1 MKIEVP
7 NADIVDKLTIL
18 LIKQEN
24 IQNESKLENIR
35 SEIEELLP
43 ICNQIISQDSPE
55 FISLY
60 NTNKALWKIEDAIR
74 EKERN
79 EDFDGEF
86 IYLARSVY
94 FTNDQRSKIKRTIN
108 EATNS
113 KLIEEK
119 SYEQY

>member
-1 MKIEVP
+1 MKIEVS
-7 NADIVDKLTIL
+7 NAEIVDKLTIL
-18 LIKQEN
+18 LIKQDS
-24 IQNESKLENIR
+24 IQDESKLKNIR
-35 SEIEELLP
+35 TEIEELLP
-43 ICNQIISQDSPE
+43 ICNQILSQDSVE
-55 FISLY
+55 FRSLY
-60 NTNKALWKIEDAIR
+60 NTNKALWKIEDEIR

-79 EDFDGEF
+79 QDFDDEF

-94 FTNDQRSKIKRTIN
+94 FTNDQRSKIKRDIN

>member
-1 MKIEVP
+1 VKIEVS
-7 NADIVDKLTIL
+7 NAEIVDRLTIL
-18 LIKQEN
+18 FIKQDS
-24 IQNESKLENIR
+24 IQDESKLKNIR
-35 SEIEELLP
+35 TEIEELLP
-43 ICNQIISQDSPE
+43 ICNQILSQDSVE
-55 FISLY
+55 FRSLY
-60 NTNKALWKIEDAIR
+60 NINKALWKIEDEIR

-79 EDFDGEF
+79 QDFDDEF

-94 FTNDQRSKIKRTIN
+94 FTNDQRSKIKRDIN

>member
-1 MKIEVP
+1 MKIEVS
-7 NADIVDKLTIL
+7 NAEIVDKLTIL
-18 LIKQEN
+18 FIKQDS
-24 IQNESKLENIR
+24 IQDESKLKNIR
-35 SEIEELLP
+35 TEIEELLP
-43 ICNQIISQDSPE
+43 ICNQILSQDSVE
-55 FISLY
+55 FRSLY
-60 NTNKALWKIEDAIR
+60 NTNKALWKIEDEIR

-79 EDFDGEF
+79 QDFDDEF

-94 FTNDQRSKIKRTIN
+94 FTNDQRSKIKRDIN

>member
-1 MKIEVP
+1 VKIEVS
-7 NADIVDKLTIL
+7 NAEIVDKLTIL
-18 LIKQEN
+18 FIKQDS
-24 IQNESKLENIR
+24 IQDESKLKNIR
-35 SEIEELLP
+35 TEIEELLP
-43 ICNQIISQDSPE
+43 ICNQILSQDSVE
-55 FISLY
+55 FRSLY
-60 NTNKALWKIEDAIR
+60 NTNKALWKIEDEIR

-79 EDFDGEF
+79 QDFDDEF

-94 FTNDQRSKIKRTIN
+94 FTNDQRSKIKRDIN

>member
-1 MKIEVP
+1 VKIEVS
-7 NADIVDKLTIL
+7 NAEIVDRLTIL
-18 LIKQEN
+18 LIKQDS
-24 IQNESKLENIR
+24 IQDESKLKNIR
-35 SEIEELLP
+35 TEIEELLP
-43 ICNQIISQDSPE
+43 ICNQILSQDSVE
-55 FISLY
+55 FRSLY
-60 NTNKALWKIEDAIR
+60 NTNKALWKIEDEIR

-79 EDFDGEF
+79 QDFDDEF

-94 FTNDQRSKIKRTIN
+94 FTNDQRSNIKRSIN

>member
-1 MKIEVP
+1 MKIEVS
-7 NADIVDKLTIL
+7 NAEIVDRLTIL
-18 LIKQEN
+18 LIKQDS
-24 IQNESKLENIR
+24 IQDESKLKNIR
-35 SEIEELLP
+35 TEIEELLP
-43 ICNQIISQDSPE
+43 ICNQILSQDSVE
-55 FISLY
+55 FRSLY
-60 NTNKALWKIEDAIR
+60 NTNKALWKIEDEIR

-79 EDFDGEF
+79 QDFDDEF

-94 FTNDQRSKIKRTIN
+94 FTNDQRSNIKRSIN